1 MKHWQF
7 VPNVDER
14 MNNGAPGGAIEQTQ
28 SPLKASFAE
37 SPMGMVGVMGNTFVN
52 DSRGIAMASEATD
65 V

>member
-1 MKHWQF
+1 
-7 VPNVDER
+7 